1 MSDVQLD
8 RWQSAALEACRAP
21 CRVSVLG
28 APGTGKSAVVA
39 ALVAREAALGRRIAV
54 LTLDRRAASSL
65 QSAVSLTNGSLS
77 ERVSVRSLVSFC
89 YGIVQSYAQAV
100 GRREPEL
107 ISGPEEDA
115 LLSDILAD
123 PETGVEF
130 PDFVDDGLRRQ
141 RGFRA
146 QMRDLLTRAC
156 ELGLSPRRL
165 EALGRERGEPM
176 WVAGGQLLGLYEGVT
191 TARDALAGAADAPD
205 RLDHAHLVGAATAIL
220 RDWEANVP
228 GPHPRPRWDWA
239 IVEDIHNAPRS
250 VLGLLAELAA
260 DGASVVTTGD
270 PDCAVQGFRGG
281 VASLPGDVA
290 APAPRGLGSRTVALR
305 QRHRGGPKIAGV
317 ADALAEAVRVGGGA
331 IRQRNPRAAER
342 RDSVSARRFVHP
354 EEEAAAIARAVR
366 EARLLRG
373 IPYSEMAVVTRSRST
388 HPGLRASLVRR
399 GVPVGQTGTDRPL
412 REEPAVDALVA
423 LVRLALEGA
432 SGNAELVRVL
442 TGPLVGIDPLRL
454 RQIGR
459 ILRGGELARGGS
471 RSESQLLSLAAEGP
485 SRLSEVAPRGIG
497 DLLRAARMLET
508 VRETAERSNR
518 QAEEVL
524 WAAWESSG
532 KAEEWR
538 EAALRGGTAG
548 DAADSA
554 LDSVI
559 QLFRV
564 AQRMADRDVD
574 VPVDVVL
581 DELQT
586 HNLPED
592 SIARAGAAAQTV
604 TLTTPN
610 ASIGRQ
616 WEFVVVAGLQDG
628 LWPNMRLRDTYTATG
643 RLAQIVTGRDPGAS
657 GADGLAGRRQ
667 AYEEILDDE
676 LRQLHHAV
684 TRADG
689 ELLLTCVD
697 SEEARPSRFFELM
710 GFVPEELRD
719 AASAGRQGSGDARQ
733 SDGPPDFGGARR
745 SSSAPDS
752 DGVRDAAPA
761 SGRLVLESPR
771 AAEGELDVVGLVA
784 DIRRSGADGPE
795 AEDVLARLR
804 EAGFRQADRS
814 TWAEALEPTPSRGVE
829 EGKAV
834 VVSPSRVETMLDCP
848 LRGFLSL
855 VGAEDSDDR
864 RTADIG
870 TLVHAIAER
879 SANSS
884 REEIMGDFEAS
895 WAAFDKPED
904 PVAAQAE
911 YARARLLVEGLASYL
926 EDFARGGGSAEV
938 ERRISVDVEDGVVLS
953 GKIDRV
959 EHDGAARRIVD
970 FKTGKRA
977 VSAKQAEDNVQLQ
990 LYQWAMGESGL
1001 PADGGAALVYLG
1013 QTLKKTNLPAQREQ
1027 RPLGPEGRALAE
1039 ERLRQA
1045 GRLLRGG
1052 EFPARPSEACRTCR
1066 FLSLCP
1072 AKSQG
1077 RLAS

>member
-21 CRVSVLG
+21 CRVSLLG
-28 APGTGKSAVVA
+28 TPGTGKSAVVA

-123 PETGVEF
+123 PEAGVEF
-130 PDFVDDGLRRQ
+130 PDFVDDDLRRQ

-165 EALGRERGEPM
+165 EDLGREHGEPM

-228 GPHPRPRWDWA
+228 GPHPRPRWDWV

-290 APAPRGLGSRTVALR
+290 APAPRGLGSRTVPLR

-317 ADALAEAVRVGGGA
+317 ADALAEAIRVGGGA
-331 IRQRNPRAAER
+331 VRQRNPKAAER
-342 RDSVSARRFVHP
+342 PDSVSARRFVHP

-388 HPGLRASLVRR
+388 HPGLRAALVRR
-399 GVPVGQTGTDRPL
+399 GVPVGQIGTDRPL
-412 REEPAVDALVA
+412 REEPAVDALLS
-423 LVRLALEGA
+423 LVRLALDGA
-432 SGNAELVRVL
+432 SDSAELVRVV

-471 RSESQLLSLAAEGP
+471 RSESELLSLAAEGP
-485 SRLSEVAPRGIG
+485 SRLSEVAPKGIG

-508 VRETAERSNR
+508 VREAAERSNR

-538 EAALRGGTAG
+538 KAALRGGTAG

-586 HNLPED
+586 HDLPED

-628 LWPNMRLRDTYTATG
+628 LWPNMRLRDAYTATG
-643 RLAQIVTGRDPGAS
+643 RLAQIVTGRDPGA

-684 TRADG
+684 TRANA
-689 ELLLTCVD
+689 ELLLTCAD

-733 SDGPPDFGGARR
+733 SGGSPDVAGAQ
-745 SSSAPDS
+745 SPSAALDS
-752 DGVRDAAPA
+752 DGVHHAAAA

-784 DIRRSGADGPE
+784 DIRRSGAGGRE
-795 AEDVLARLR
+795 AEEVLARLR
-804 EAGFRQADRS
+804 EAGFRQADRC
-814 TWAEALEPTPSRGVE
+814 TWAEALEPTPSRGIE
-829 EGKAV
+829 AGGTV

-879 SANSS
+879 SAGAS

-895 WAAFDKPED
+895 WATFDKPED
-904 PVAAQAE
+904 PMAAQAE
-911 YARARLLVEGLASYL
+911 YARALILVEGLASYL
-926 EDFARGGGSAEV
+926 EDFAHGGGSAEV
-938 ERRISVDVEDGVVLS
+938 ERRISVEMEDGVVLS

-970 FKTGKRA
+970 FKTGKHT

-990 LYQWAMGESGL
+990 LYQWAMGKSGL

-1027 RPLGPEGRALAE
+1027 RPLGPEGKALAE

-1045 GRLLRGG
+1045 GRLLQGG
-1052 EFPARPSEACRTCR
+1052 EFPARPSQACRTCR
-1066 FLSLCP
+1066 FVSLCP

-1077 RLAS
+1077 RLTS

>member
-21 CRVSVLG
+21 CRVSLLG

-123 PETGVEF
+123 PEAGVEF
-130 PDFVDDGLRRQ
+130 PDFVDDDLRRQ

-165 EALGRERGEPM
+165 EDLGREHGEPM

-228 GPHPRPRWDWA
+228 GPHPRPRWDWV

-290 APAPRGLGSRTVALR
+290 APAPRGLGSRTVPLR

-317 ADALAEAVRVGGGA
+317 ADALAEAIRVGGGA
-331 IRQRNPRAAER
+331 VRQRNPKAAER
-342 RDSVSARRFVHP
+342 PDSVSARRFVHP

-388 HPGLRASLVRR
+388 HPGLRAALVRR
-399 GVPVGQTGTDRPL
+399 GVPVGQIGTDRPL
-412 REEPAVDALVA
+412 REEPAVDALLS
-423 LVRLALEGA
+423 LVRLALDGA
-432 SGNAELVRVL
+432 SDSAELVRVV

-471 RSESQLLSLAAEGP
+471 RSESELLSLAAEGP
-485 SRLSEVAPRGIG
+485 SRLSEVAPKGIG

-508 VRETAERSNR
+508 VREAAERSNR

-538 EAALRGGTAG
+538 KAALRGGTAG

-586 HNLPED
+586 HDLPED

-628 LWPNMRLRDTYTATG
+628 LWPNMRLRDAYTATG
-643 RLAQIVTGRDPGAS
+643 RLAQIVTGRDPGA

-684 TRADG
+684 TRANA
-689 ELLLTCVD
+689 ELLLTCAD

-733 SDGPPDFGGARR
+733 SGGSPDVAGAQ
-745 SSSAPDS
+745 SPSAALDS
-752 DGVRDAAPA
+752 DGVHHAAAA

-784 DIRRSGADGPE
+784 DIRRSGAGGRE
-795 AEDVLARLR
+795 AEEVLARLR
-804 EAGFRQADRS
+804 EAGFRQADRC
-814 TWAEALEPTPSRGVE
+814 TWAEALEPTPSRGIE
-829 EGKAV
+829 AGGTV

-879 SANSS
+879 SAGAS

-895 WAAFDKPED
+895 WATFDKPED
-904 PVAAQAE
+904 PMAAQAE
-911 YARARLLVEGLASYL
+911 YARALILVEGLASYL
-926 EDFARGGGSAEV
+926 EDFAHGGGSAEV
-938 ERRISVDVEDGVVLS
+938 ERRISVEMEDGVVLS

-970 FKTGKRA
+970 FKTGKHT

-990 LYQWAMGESGL
+990 LYQWAMGKSGL

-1027 RPLGPEGRALAE
+1027 RPLGPEGKALAE

-1045 GRLLRGG
+1045 GRLLQGG
-1052 EFPARPSEACRTCR
+1052 EFPARPSQACRTCR
-1066 FLSLCP
+1066 FVSLCP

-1077 RLAS
+1077 RLTS

>member
-1 MSDVQLD
+1 MNPRVYLLD
-8 RWQSAALEACRAP
+8 EPFASIDRKSRIEILEILKELA
-21 CRVSVLG
+21 SN
-28 APGTGKSAVVA
+28 GKAVI
-39 ALVAREAALGRRIAV
+39 LCDHD
-54 LTLDRRAASSL
+54 LTDYE
-65 QSAVSLTNGSLS
+65 VYIDHM
-77 ERVSVRSLVSFC
+77 V
-89 YGIVQSYAQAV
+89 
-100 GRREPEL
+100 EL
-107 ISGPEEDA
+107 
-115 LLSDILAD
+115 
-123 PETGVEF
+123 
-130 PDFVDDGLRRQ
+130 
-141 RGFRA
+141 
-146 QMRDLLTRAC
+146 RD
-156 ELGLSPRRL
+156 
-165 EALGRERGEPM
+165 
-176 WVAGGQLLGLYEGVT
+176 GQL
-191 TARDALAGAADAPD
+191 
-205 RLDHAHLVGAATAIL
+205 
-220 RDWEANVP
+220 
-228 GPHPRPRWDWA
+228 
-239 IVEDIHNAPRS
+239 
-250 VLGLLAELAA
+250 
-260 DGASVVTTGD
+260 
-270 PDCAVQGFRGG
+270 
-281 VASLPGDVA
+281 
-290 APAPRGLGSRTVALR
+290 
-305 QRHRGGPKIAGV
+305 
-317 ADALAEAVRVGGGA
+317 
-331 IRQRNPRAAER
+331 
-342 RDSVSARRFVHP
+342 
-354 EEEAAAIARAVR
+354 R
-366 EARLLRG
+366 EVFQ

-412 REEPAVDALVA
+412 REEPAVDALLA
-423 LVRLALEGA
+423 LIRLALDGA
-432 SGNAELVRVL
+432 SDNAELVRVL

-471 RSESQLLSLAAEGP
+471 RSESELLSLAAEGP

-497 DLLRAARMLET
+497 DLLRAARMFET
-508 VRETAERSNR
+508 VREAAERSNR

-564 AQRMADRDVD
+564 AQRMADRDVE

-733 SDGPPDFGGARR
+733 SDGPPD
-745 SSSAPDS
+745 S
-752 DGVRDAAPA
+752 DGVRDAAAA

-1027 RPLGPEGRALAE
+1027 RPLGPEGKALAE

-1052 EFPARPSEACRTCR
+1052 EFPARPSQACRTCR
-1066 FLSLCP
+1066 FVSLCP

>member
-1 MSDVQLD
+1 MQLD

-21 CRVSVLG
+21 CRVSLLG

-123 PETGVEF
+123 PEAGVEF
-130 PDFVDDGLRRQ
+130 PDFVDDDLRRQ

-165 EALGRERGEPM
+165 EDLGREHGEPM

-228 GPHPRPRWDWA
+228 GPHPRPRWDWV

-290 APAPRGLGSRTVALR
+290 APAPRGLGSRTVPLR

-331 IRQRNPRAAER
+331 VRQRNPKAAER
-342 RDSVSARRFVHP
+342 PDSVSARRFVHP

-388 HPGLRASLVRR
+388 HPGLRAALVRR
-399 GVPVGQTGTDRPL
+399 GVPVGQIGTDRPL
-412 REEPAVDALVA
+412 REEPAVDALLS
-423 LVRLALEGA
+423 LVRLALDRA
-432 SGNAELVRVL
+432 SGSAELVRVL

-471 RSESQLLSLAAEGP
+471 RSESELLSLAAEGP
-485 SRLSEVAPRGIG
+485 SRLSEVAPKGIG

-508 VRETAERSNR
+508 VREAAERSNR

-538 EAALRGGTAG
+538 EAALCGGTAG

-586 HNLPED
+586 HDLPED

-628 LWPNMRLRDTYTATG
+628 LWPNMRLRDAYTATG
-643 RLAQIVTGRDPGAS
+643 RLAQIVTGRDPGA

-684 TRADG
+684 TRANG
-689 ELLLTCVD
+689 ELLLTCAD

-710 GFVPEELRD
+710 GFVPEELQD

-733 SDGPPDFGGARR
+733 SGGSPDVAGAQ
-745 SSSAPDS
+745 SPSAALDS
-752 DGVRDAAPA
+752 DGVRHAAAA

-784 DIRRSGADGPE
+784 DIRRSGAGGRE
-795 AEDVLARLR
+795 AEEVLARLR
-804 EAGFRQADRS
+804 EAGFRQADRC
-814 TWAEALEPTPSRGVE
+814 TWAEALEPTPSRGIE
-829 EGKAV
+829 AGGTV

-879 SANSS
+879 SAGASH
-884 REEIMGDFEAS
+884 EEIMGDFEAS

-911 YARARLLVEGLASYL
+911 YARARILVEGLASYL

-938 ERRISVDVEDGVVLS
+938 ERRISVEMDDGVVLS

-970 FKTGKRA
+970 FKTGKHT

-990 LYQWAMGESGL
+990 LYQWAMGKSGL
-1001 PADGGAALVYLG
+1001 PADGGATLVYLG

-1027 RPLGPEGRALAE
+1027 RPLGPEGKALAE

-1045 GRLLRGG
+1045 GRLLQGG
-1052 EFPARPSEACRTCR
+1052 EFPARPSQACRTCR
-1066 FLSLCP
+1066 FVSLCP

-1077 RLAS
+1077 RLTS

>member
-8 RWQSAALEACRAP
+8 RWQREALEACRAP
-21 CRVSVLG
+21 CRVSLLG

-165 EALGRERGEPM
+165 EDLGGEHGEPM

-191 TARDALAGAADAPD
+191 AARDALAGTADAPD

-239 IVEDIHNAPRS
+239 VVEDIHNAPRS

-317 ADALAEAVRVGGGA
+317 ADALAEAIRVGGGA
-331 IRQRNPRAAER
+331 TRQRNPKAAER

-399 GVPVGQTGTDRPL
+399 GVPVGQIGTDRPL
-412 REEPAVDALVA
+412 REEPAVDALLA
-423 LVRLALEGA
+423 LIRLALDGA
-432 SGNAELVRVL
+432 SDNAELVRVL

-471 RSESQLLSLAAEGP
+471 RSESELLSLAAEGP
-485 SRLSEVAPRGIG
+485 SRLSEAAPRGIG
-497 DLLRAARMLET
+497 DLLRAARMFET
-508 VRETAERSNR
+508 VREAAERSNR

-574 VPVDVVL
+574 VPIDVVL

-710 GFVPEELRD
+710 GFAPEELRD
-719 AASAGRQGSGDARQ
+719 AASAGRQGSGDARR
-733 SDGPPDFGGARR
+733 SDGPSNFADARGP
-745 SSSAPDS
+745 SAALDS
-752 DGVRDAAPA
+752 DGVRDAAAA

-784 DIRRSGADGPE
+784 DIRRFGAGGRE
-795 AEDVLARLR
+795 AEEVLARLR
-804 EAGFRQADRS
+804 EAGFRQADES
-814 TWAEALEPTPSRGVE
+814 TWAEALEPTSSRGIE
-829 EGKAV
+829 AGGTV

-884 REEIMGDFEAS
+884 REEILGDFEAS

-904 PVAAQAE
+904 PVAAHAE
-911 YARARLLVEGLASYL
+911 YARARILVEGLAAYL

-938 ERRISVDVEDGVVLS
+938 ERRISVDMEDGVVLS

-977 VSAKQAEDNVQLQ
+977 VSAKEAEDNVQLQ

-1013 QTLKKTNLPAQREQ
+1013 QTLKTKLPAQREQ
-1027 RPLGPEGRALAE
+1027 RPLSPEGKALAE

-1052 EFPARPSEACRTCR
+1052 EFPARPSQACRTCR
-1066 FLSLCP
+1066 FVSLCP

>member
-1 MSDVQLD
+1 MQLD

-21 CRVSVLG
+21 CRVSLLG

-123 PETGVEF
+123 PEAGVEF
-130 PDFVDDGLRRQ
+130 PDFVDDDLRRQ

-165 EALGRERGEPM
+165 EDLGREHGEPM

-191 TARDALAGAADAPD
+191 TARDALAGVADAPD

-228 GPHPRPRWDWA
+228 GPHPRPRWDWV

-331 IRQRNPRAAER
+331 VRQRNPKAAER
-342 RDSVSARRFVHP
+342 PDSVSARRFVHP

-388 HPGLRASLVRR
+388 HPGLRAALVRR
-399 GVPVGQTGTDRPL
+399 GVPVGQIGTDRPL
-412 REEPAVDALVA
+412 REEPAVDALLS
-423 LVRLALEGA
+423 LVRLALDRA
-432 SGNAELVRVL
+432 SDSAELVRVL

-471 RSESQLLSLAAEGP
+471 RSESELLSLAAEGP
-485 SRLSEVAPRGIG
+485 SRLSEVAPKGIG

-508 VRETAERSNR
+508 VREAAERSNR

-538 EAALRGGTAG
+538 KAALRGGTAG

-586 HNLPED
+586 HDLPED

-733 SDGPPDFGGARR
+733 SDGPPD
-745 SSSAPDS
+745 S
-752 DGVRDAAPA
+752 DGVRDAAP
-761 SGRLVLESPR
+761 GRLVLESPR

-911 YARARLLVEGLASYL
+911 YARARFLVEGLASYL

-1027 RPLGPEGRALAE
+1027 RPLDPEGRALAE

>member
-1 MSDVQLD
+1 MQLD

-21 CRVSVLG
+21 CRVSLLG

-123 PETGVEF
+123 PEAGVEF
-130 PDFVDDGLRRQ
+130 PDFVDDDLRRQ

-165 EALGRERGEPM
+165 EDLGREHGEPM

-228 GPHPRPRWDWA
+228 GPHPRPRWDWV

-331 IRQRNPRAAER
+331 VRQRNPKAAER
-342 RDSVSARRFVHP
+342 PDSVSARRCVHP

-388 HPGLRASLVRR
+388 HPGLRAALVRR
-399 GVPVGQTGTDRPL
+399 GVPVGQIGTDRPL
-412 REEPAVDALVA
+412 REEPAVDALLS
-423 LVRLALEGA
+423 LVRLALDRAFG
-432 SGNAELVRVL
+432 SAELVRVL

-471 RSESQLLSLAAEGP
+471 RSESELLSLAAEGP
-485 SRLSEVAPRGIG
+485 SRLSEVAPKGIG

-508 VRETAERSNR
+508 VREAAERSNR

-538 EAALRGGTAG
+538 KAALRGGTAG

-574 VPVDVVL
+574 VPVDAVL

-586 HNLPED
+586 HDLPED

-610 ASIGRQ
+610 SSIGRQ

-628 LWPNMRLRDTYTATG
+628 LWPNMRLRDAYTATG
-643 RLAQIVTGRDPGAS
+643 RLAQIVTGRDPGA

-684 TRADG
+684 TRANG
-689 ELLLTCVD
+689 ELLLTCAD

-710 GFVPEELRD
+710 GFVPEELQD

-733 SDGPPDFGGARR
+733 SGGSPDVAGAQ
-745 SSSAPDS
+745 SPSAALDS
-752 DGVRDAAPA
+752 DGVRHAAAA

-784 DIRRSGADGPE
+784 DIRRSGAGGRE
-795 AEDVLARLR
+795 AEEVLARLR
-804 EAGFRQADRS
+804 EAGFRQADRC
-814 TWAEALEPTPSRGVE
+814 TWAEALEPTPSRGIE
-829 EGKAV
+829 AGGTV

-879 SANSS
+879 SAGAS

-911 YARARLLVEGLASYL
+911 YARARILVEGLASYL

-938 ERRISVDVEDGVVLS
+938 ERRISVDMEDGVVLS

-970 FKTGKRA
+970 FKTGKHT

-990 LYQWAMGESGL
+990 LYQWAMGKSGL

-1027 RPLGPEGRALAE
+1027 RPLGPEGKALAE

-1052 EFPARPSEACRTCR
+1052 EFPARPSQACRTCR
-1066 FLSLCP
+1066 FVSLCP